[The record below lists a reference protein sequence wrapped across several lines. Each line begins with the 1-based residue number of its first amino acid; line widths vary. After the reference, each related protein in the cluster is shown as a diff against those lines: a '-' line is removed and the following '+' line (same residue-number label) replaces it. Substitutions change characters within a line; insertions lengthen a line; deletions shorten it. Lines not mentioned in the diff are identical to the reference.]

1 MKPQNKRVLDG
12 DEITSLDMFQSI
24 EPKLIDIIAAT
35 AIWVSPDKISMNP
48 VYPDTKRG
56 RAKDKGNVIDGI
68 RIDDNTYANVAI
80 KKAISGSIDFKNY
93 MVCHIWPGTTNNE
106 RYHTLLANLVLIPRI
121 LANLSDYF
129 NAVIDVLKYRSYE
142 LYGWHPDGTEVPQ
155 RPSYYPKVWR
165 EFLDD
170 ECSVA
175 DSIANPL
182 KQYLE
187 EEGYEQEK
195 ETLEIEKVKRKI
207 PQWIKKPSQ
216 INSRILN
223 LYMSLSKNNTYPVSH
238 ADLKAK
244 FEQLYADPFE
254 SNFIQMKNVGTK
266 NHAKVFSESKAGMV
280 SLWAPIAVFVKDQ
293 FENTKIDIN
302 VRYC

>member
-1 MKPQNKRVLDG
+1 MKPKHKRVLDG
-12 DEITSLDMFQSI
+12 DELTSLDMFQSI
-24 EPKLIDIIAAT
+24 EPQLIDLIAAT
-35 AIWVSPDKISMNP
+35 AIWVSPDKISLSP

-56 RAKDKGNVIDGI
+56 RAKEKGNIVDGI

-93 MVCHIWPGTTNNE
+93 MVCHIWPGTTYDE
-106 RYHTLLANLVLIPRI
+106 RYHTLLANLVLIPRV

-142 LYGWHPDGTEVPQ
+142 LYGWHPEGTETPK
-155 RPSYYPKVWR
+155 RPSYYPQVWR
-165 EFLDD
+165 EFMKD
-170 ECSVA
+170 ESSVV
-175 DSIANPL
+175 DSNKAPL

-187 EEGYEQEK
+187 EEEYDQEK

-223 LYMSLSKNNTYPVSH
+223 LYMSLSTDDTYPVSH

-244 FEQLYADPFE
+244 FEQLYSAPFE
-254 SNFIQMKNVGTK
+254 SNFNQMKNFGLK
-266 NHAKVFSESKAGMV
+266 NHAKVFSESKAGMI
-280 SLWAPIAVFVKDQ
+280 SLCVDNI
-293 FENTKIDIN
+293 
-302 VRYC
+302 

>member
-1 MKPQNKRVLDG
+1 MKPNHKRLLDG

-24 EPKLIDIIAAT
+24 EPKLIDLIAAT
-35 AIWVSPDKISMNP
+35 AIWVSPNKISLSP

-56 RAKDKGNVIDGI
+56 RAKEKGNIVDGI

-93 MVCHIWPGTTNNE
+93 MVCHIWPGTTYDE

-142 LYGWHPDGTEVPQ
+142 LYGWHPEGTEAPQ
-155 RPSYYPKVWR
+155 RPSYYPQVWCD
-165 EFLDD
+165 FMDD
-170 ECSVA
+170 ESSVIG
-175 DSIANPL
+175 SNKESLI
-182 KQYLE
+182 QYVE
-187 EEGYEQEK
+187 EEEYEQEK
-195 ETLEIEKVKRKI
+195 ESLEIDKVKRKI

-223 LYMSLSKNNTYPVSH
+223 LYMSLSKNNTHPVTH
-238 ADLKAK
+238 TDLKAK
-244 FEQLYADPFE
+244 FEQLYADRFE
-254 SNFIQMKNVGTK
+254 SNFNQMKNFGSK
-266 NHAKVFSESKAGMV
+266 NHAKVFSESKAGMI
-280 SLWAPIAVFVKDQ
+280 SLWEPIAVFIINM
-293 FENTKIDIN
+293 FEKG
-302 VRYC
+302 

>member
-1 MKPQNKRVLDG
+1 MKPRNKRVLDG

-56 RAKDKGNVIDGI
+56 RAKEKGNVVDGI

-80 KKAISGSIDFKNY
+80 KKAISSSIDFKNY
-93 MVCHIWPGTTNNE
+93 MVCHIWPGTTYDE

-165 EFLDD
+165 EFMD
-170 ECSVA
+170 EESSVV
-175 DSIANPL
+175 DSTEGSL

-187 EEGYEQEK
+187 EEEYEQEK
-195 ETLEIEKVKRKI
+195 EASEIEKVKRKI

-223 LYMSLSKNNTYPVSH
+223 QYMSLSKDDTYPVSH

-244 FEQLYADPFE
+244 FEQLYGDPFE
-254 SNFIQMKNVGTK
+254 SNFNQMKNFGTK
-266 NHAKVFSESKAGMV
+266 NHAKIFSESKAGLI
-280 SLWAPIAVFVKDQ
+280 SLWEPIATFVKNQ
-293 FENTKIDIN
+293 FKKG
-302 VRYC
+302 

>member
-1 MKPQNKRVLDG
+1 MKPRNKRVLDG

-24 EPKLIDIIAAT
+24 EPKLIDIIAAI

-56 RAKDKGNVIDGI
+56 RAKEKGNVVDGI

-80 KKAISGSIDFKNY
+80 KKAMSGSIDFKNY
-93 MVCHIWPGTTNNE
+93 MVCHIWPGTTYDE

-155 RPSYYPKVWR
+155 RPSYYPQVWR
-165 EFLDD
+165 EFMDE

-187 EEGYEQEK
+187 EEEYEQEK

-207 PQWIKKPSQ
+207 PQWIKKPAQ

-223 LYMSLSKNNTYPVSH
+223 LYMSLSKNNAHLVPH
-238 ADLKAK
+238 ADFKAK

-254 SNFIQMKNVGTK
+254 SNFNQMKNFGTK
-266 NHAKVFSESKAGMV
+266 NHAKVFSESKAGMI
-280 SLWAPIAVFVKDQ
+280 SLWEPIAAFVKDQ
-293 FENTKIDIN
+293 FGK
-302 VRYC
+302 R